1 MQGNQD
7 TFYLTLPSNGYDT
20 IYRDNTPGRFKAKLL
35 KTISLP
41 GREWEVA
48 LSRITFPS
56 NVNYEK
62 LSEMDFMCGLV
73 LDMKDMEDKSDFPI
87 TNKEY
92 FLSGSVMKYEY
103 TKGMTT
109 PRNVVDFWNRML
121 GLLNYHLHSRIVNG
135 MKNYITQDKDFQTKR
150 PRWPVFHWQ
159 DAGGDYRLFI
169 DNSGIDASYRSG
181 IENQFYIHL
190 DIAKAFKLVIPK
202 NGSAKAGDKGYQLS
216 SLVSAEHFRDP
227 VSTTV
232 EFQGVHRFWTI
243 IDTKEVGFKPEGVAS
258 NSLFLRLQASV
269 NWYIYGLGYTYH
281 SPMYQKRPLYMYKD
295 LVQTQIMG
303 RSETDLLSEVEY
315 DGSAQG
321 DILKNSYEPQN
332 LQFIPVRKNVFD
344 TIEIGISEADGTQTE
359 FVGNSHQST
368 VVTLCFRKRLL

>member
-1 MQGNQD
+1 MQDNQD

-20 IYRDNTPGRFKAKLL
+20 IYRENTPGRFKAKLV

-41 GREWEVA
+41 GKEWEVA

-62 LSEMDFMCGLV
+62 LTDMDFMCGLV
-73 LDMKDMEDKSDFPI
+73 LDMKHMEDKNDFPI
-87 TNKEY
+87 SDKEY
-92 FLSGSVMKYEY
+92 FLSGSVMKYEF
-103 TKGMTT
+103 TKGMPA
-109 PRNVVDFWNRML
+109 PRNGVDFWNRML
-121 GLLNYHLHSRIVNG
+121 GLLNYNLHSRIVNG

-169 DNSGIDASYRSG
+169 DNSGINASYRSG

>member
-1 MQGNQD
+1 MQNNQD

-20 IYRDNTPGRFKAKLL
+20 IYRENTPGRFKAKLV

-41 GREWEVA
+41 GKEWEVA

-62 LSEMDFMCGLV
+62 LTDMDFMCGLV
-73 LDMKDMEDKSDFPI
+73 LDMKHMEDKNDFPI
-87 TNKEY
+87 SDKEY
-92 FLSGSVMKYEY
+92 FLSGSVMKYEF
-103 TKGMTT
+103 TKGMPA
-109 PRNVVDFWNRML
+109 PRNGVDFWNRML
-121 GLLNYHLHSRIVNG
+121 GLLNYNLHSRIVNG

-150 PRWPVFHWQ
+150 PRWLVFHWQ

>member
-1 MQGNQD
+1 M
-7 TFYLTLPSNGYDT
+7 FYLTLPSNGYDA
-20 IYRDNTPGRFKAKLL
+20 IYRENTPGRFKAKLV

-41 GREWEVA
+41 GKEWEVA

-62 LSEMDFMCGLV
+62 LTEMDFMCGLI
-73 LDMKDMEDKSDFPI
+73 LDMKGMKDKYDDAISD
-87 TNKEY
+87 KEY
-92 FLSGSVMKYEY
+92 FLRGSVMKYEF
-103 TKGMTT
+103 TKGMPA
-109 PRNVVDFWNRML
+109 PRNGVDFWNRML
-121 GLLNYHLHSRIVNG
+121 GLLHYKFHSRIVNG

-169 DNSGIDASYRSG
+169 DNSGIDESYRSG
-181 IENQFYIHL
+181 IDNQFYIHL

-202 NGSAKAGDKGYQLS
+202 NGPAKAGDKGYQLS

-227 VSTTV
+227 ASTTV

-243 IDTKEVGFKPEGVAS
+243 IDAKEVNFKPEGVAS
-258 NSLFLRLQASV
+258 NSWFLRLQASV
-269 NWYIYGLGYTYH
+269 NWYIYGLGYSFYG
-281 SPMYQKRPLYMYKD
+281 SMYQKRPLYVYTD

-303 RSETDLLSEVEY
+303 RTETDLLSEVEY

-359 FVGNSHQST
+359 FVGNLHQST

>member
-1 MQGNQD
+1 MQDNQD

-20 IYRDNTPGRFKAKLL
+20 IYRENTPGRFKAKLV

-41 GREWEVA
+41 GKEWEVA
-48 LSRITFPS
+48 LSRITFQS

-62 LSEMDFMCGLV
+62 LTDMDFMCGLV
-73 LDMKDMEDKSDFPI
+73 LDMKHMEDKNDFPI
-87 TNKEY
+87 SDKEY
-92 FLSGSVMKYEY
+92 FLSGSVMKYEF
-103 TKGMTT
+103 TKGMPA
-109 PRNVVDFWNRML
+109 PRNGVDFWNRML
-121 GLLNYHLHSRIVNG
+121 GLLNYNLHSRIVNG

-159 DAGGDYRLFI
+159 DAGGDYRLFM

-227 VSTTV
+227 ASTTV

-243 IDTKEVGFKPEGVAS
+243 IDAKEVGFKPEGVAS

-281 SPMYQKRPLYMYKD
+281 SPMYQKRPLYMYTD

-344 TIEIGISEADGTQTE
+344 IIEIGISEADGTQTE

>member
-1 MQGNQD
+1 MQDNQD

-20 IYRDNTPGRFKAKLL
+20 IYRENTPGRFKAKLV

-41 GREWEVA
+41 GKEWEVA
-48 LSRITFPS
+48 LSHITFPS

-62 LSEMDFMCGLV
+62 LTDMDFMCGLV
-73 LDMKDMEDKSDFPI
+73 LDMKHMEDKNDFPI
-87 TNKEY
+87 SDKEY
-92 FLSGSVMKYEY
+92 FLSGSVMKYEF
-103 TKGMTT
+103 TKGMPA
-109 PRNVVDFWNRML
+109 PRNGVDFWNRML
-121 GLLNYHLHSRIVNG
+121 GLLNYNLHSRIVNG

>member
-1 MQGNQD
+1 MQDNQD

-20 IYRDNTPGRFKAKLL
+20 IYRENTPGRFKAKLV

-41 GREWEVA
+41 GKEWEVA

-62 LSEMDFMCGLV
+62 LTDMDFMCGLV
-73 LDMKDMEDKSDFPI
+73 LDMKHMEDKNDFPI
-87 TNKEY
+87 SDKEY
-92 FLSGSVMKYEY
+92 FLSGSVMKYEF
-103 TKGMTT
+103 TKGMPA
-109 PRNVVDFWNRML
+109 PRNGVDFWNRML
-121 GLLNYHLHSRIVNG
+121 GLLNYNLHSRIVNG

-150 PRWPVFHWQ
+150 PQWPVFHWQ

-169 DNSGIDASYRSG
+169 DNSGINASYRSG

-227 VSTTV
+227 ASTTV

-243 IDTKEVGFKPEGVAS
+243 IDEKEVGFKPEGVAS

-281 SPMYQKRPLYMYKD
+281 SPMYQKRPLYMYTD

>member
-1 MQGNQD
+1 MQDNQD

-20 IYRDNTPGRFKAKLL
+20 IYRENTPGRFKAKLV

-41 GREWEVA
+41 GKEWEVA

-62 LSEMDFMCGLV
+62 LTDMDFMCGLV
-73 LDMKDMEDKSDFPI
+73 LDMKHMEDKNDFPI
-87 TNKEY
+87 SDKEY
-92 FLSGSVMKYEY
+92 FLSGSVMKYEF
-103 TKGMTT
+103 TKGMPA
-109 PRNVVDFWNRML
+109 PRNGVDFWNRML
-121 GLLNYHLHSRIVNG
+121 GLLNYNLHSRIVNG

-344 TIEIGISEADGTQTE
+344 TIEIGISEADGSQTE

>member
-1 MQGNQD
+1 MQDNQD

-20 IYRDNTPGRFKAKLL
+20 IYRENTPGRFKAKLV

-41 GREWEVA
+41 GKEWEVA

-62 LSEMDFMCGLV
+62 LTDMDFMCGLV
-73 LDMKDMEDKSDFPI
+73 LDMKHMEDKNDFPI
-87 TNKEY
+87 SDKEY
-92 FLSGSVMKYEY
+92 FLSGSVMKYEF
-103 TKGMTT
+103 TKGMPA
-109 PRNVVDFWNRML
+109 PRNGVDFWNRML
-121 GLLNYHLHSRIVNG
+121 GLLNYNLHSRIVNG

-159 DAGGDYRLFI
+159 DAGADYRLFI

-227 VSTTV
+227 ASTTV

-243 IDTKEVGFKPEGVAS
+243 IDEKEVGFKPEGVAS

-281 SPMYQKRPLYMYKD
+281 SPMYQKRPLYMYTD

>member
-1 MQGNQD
+1 MQDNQD

-20 IYRDNTPGRFKAKLL
+20 IYRENTPGRFKAKLV

-41 GREWEVA
+41 GKEWEVA

-62 LSEMDFMCGLV
+62 LTDMDFMCGLV
-73 LDMKDMEDKSDFPI
+73 LDMKHMEDKNDFPI
-87 TNKEY
+87 SDKEY
-92 FLSGSVMKYEY
+92 FLSGSVMKYEF
-103 TKGMTT
+103 TKGMPA
-109 PRNVVDFWNRML
+109 PRNGVDFWNRML
-121 GLLNYHLHSRIVNG
+121 GLLNYSLHSRIVNG

-227 VSTTV
+227 ASTTV

-243 IDTKEVGFKPEGVAS
+243 IDAKEVGFKPEGVAS

-281 SPMYQKRPLYMYKD
+281 SPMYQKRPLYMYTD

>member
-1 MQGNQD
+1 MQDNQD
-7 TFYLTLPSNGYDT
+7 TFYLMLPSNGYDT
-20 IYRDNTPGRFKAKLL
+20 IYRENTPGCFKAKLV

-41 GREWEVA
+41 GKEWEVA

-62 LSEMDFMCGLV
+62 LTDMDFMCGLV
-73 LDMKDMEDKSDFPI
+73 LDMKHMEDKNDFPI
-87 TNKEY
+87 SDKEY
-92 FLSGSVMKYEY
+92 FLSGSVMKYEF
-103 TKGMTT
+103 TKGMPA
-109 PRNVVDFWNRML
+109 PRNGVDFWNRML
-121 GLLNYHLHSRIVNG
+121 GLLNYNLHSRIVNG

-227 VSTTV
+227 ASTTV

-243 IDTKEVGFKPEGVAS
+243 IDAKEVGFKPEGVAS

-281 SPMYQKRPLYMYKD
+281 SPMYQKRPLYMYTD

>member
-1 MQGNQD
+1 MQDNQD

-20 IYRDNTPGRFKAKLL
+20 IYRENTPGRFKAKLV

-41 GREWEVA
+41 GKEWEVA
-48 LSRITFPS
+48 LSRITFQS

-62 LSEMDFMCGLV
+62 LTDMDFMCGLV
-73 LDMKDMEDKSDFPI
+73 LDMKHMEDKNDFPI
-87 TNKEY
+87 SDKEY
-92 FLSGSVMKYEY
+92 FLSGSVMKYEF
-103 TKGMTT
+103 TKGMPA
-109 PRNVVDFWNRML
+109 PRNGVDFWNRML
-121 GLLNYHLHSRIVNG
+121 GLLNYNLHSRIVNG

-159 DAGGDYRLFI
+159 DAGGDYRLFM

-227 VSTTV
+227 ASTTV

-243 IDTKEVGFKPEGVAS
+243 IDAKEVGFKPEGVAS

-281 SPMYQKRPLYMYKD
+281 SPMYQKRPLYMYTD

>member
-7 TFYLTLPSNGYDT
+7 TFYLMLPSNGYDT
-20 IYRDNTPGRFKAKLL
+20 IYRDNTPARFKAKLL

-62 LSEMDFMCGLV
+62 LTDMDFMCGLV
-73 LDMKDMEDKSDFPI
+73 LDMKHMEDKNDFPI
-87 TNKEY
+87 SDKEY
-92 FLSGSVMKYEY
+92 FLSGSVMKYEF
-103 TKGMTT
+103 TKGMPA
-109 PRNVVDFWNRML
+109 PRNGVDFWNRML
-121 GLLNYHLHSRIVNG
+121 GLLNYNLHSRIVNG

-150 PRWPVFHWQ
+150 PQWPVFHWQ

-169 DNSGIDASYRSG
+169 DNSGINASYRSG

-227 VSTTV
+227 ASTTV

-243 IDTKEVGFKPEGVAS
+243 IDEKEVGFKPEGVAS

-281 SPMYQKRPLYMYKD
+281 SPMYQKRPLYMYTD

-368 VVTLCFRKRLL
+368 VVTLF

>member
-1 MQGNQD
+1 MQDNQD
-7 TFYLTLPSNGYDT
+7 TFYLMLPSNGYDT
-20 IYRDNTPGRFKAKLL
+20 IYRENTPGCFKAKLV

-41 GREWEVA
+41 GKEWEVA

-62 LSEMDFMCGLV
+62 LTDMDFMCGLV
-73 LDMKDMEDKSDFPI
+73 LDMKHMEDKNDFPI
-87 TNKEY
+87 SDKEY
-92 FLSGSVMKYEY
+92 FLSGSVMKYEF
-103 TKGMTT
+103 TKGMPA
-109 PRNVVDFWNRML
+109 PRNELDFWNRML
-121 GLLNYHLHSRIVNG
+121 GLLNYNLHSRIVNG

-202 NGSAKAGDKGYQLS
+202 NGSAKAGHKGYQLS

-227 VSTTV
+227 ASTTV

-243 IDTKEVGFKPEGVAS
+243 IDAKEVGFKPEGVAS

-281 SPMYQKRPLYMYKD
+281 SPMYQKRPLYMYTD

-315 DGSAQG
+315 DGSTQG

>member
-1 MQGNQD
+1 MQDNQD
-7 TFYLTLPSNGYDT
+7 TFYLMLPSNGYDT
-20 IYRDNTPGRFKAKLL
+20 IYRENTPGCFKAKLV

-41 GREWEVA
+41 GKEWEVA

-62 LSEMDFMCGLV
+62 LTDMDFMCGLV
-73 LDMKDMEDKSDFPI
+73 LDMKHMEDKNDFPI
-87 TNKEY
+87 SDKEY
-92 FLSGSVMKYEY
+92 FLSGSVMKYEF
-103 TKGMTT
+103 TKGMPA
-109 PRNVVDFWNRML
+109 PRNGVDFWNRML
-121 GLLNYHLHSRIVNG
+121 GLLNYNLHSRIVNG

-169 DNSGIDASYRSG
+169 DNSGIDSSYRSG

-227 VSTTV
+227 ASTTV

-243 IDTKEVGFKPEGVAS
+243 IDAKEVGFKPEGVAS

-281 SPMYQKRPLYMYKD
+281 SPMYQKRPLYMYTD

>member
-1 MQGNQD
+1 MQDNQD

-20 IYRDNTPGRFKAKLL
+20 IYRENTPGRFKAKLV

-41 GREWEVA
+41 GKEWEVA
-48 LSRITFPS
+48 LSRITFQS

-62 LSEMDFMCGLV
+62 LTDMDFMCGLV
-73 LDMKDMEDKSDFPI
+73 LDMKHMEDKNDFPI
-87 TNKEY
+87 SDKEY
-92 FLSGSVMKYEY
+92 FLSGSVMKYEF
-103 TKGMTT
+103 TKGMPA
-109 PRNVVDFWNRML
+109 PRNGVDFWNRML
-121 GLLNYHLHSRIVNG
+121 GLLNYNLHSRIVNG

-159 DAGGDYRLFI
+159 DAGGDYRLFM

-227 VSTTV
+227 ASTTV
-232 EFQGVHRFWTI
+232 EFQGVHRIWTI
-243 IDTKEVGFKPEGVAS
+243 IDAKEVGFKPEGVAS

-269 NWYIYGLGYTYH
+269 NCYIYGLGYTYH
-281 SPMYQKRPLYMYKD
+281 SPMYQKRPLYMYTD

>member
-20 IYRDNTPGRFKAKLL
+20 IYRDNTPARFKAKLL

-227 VSTTV
+227 ASTTV

-243 IDTKEVGFKPEGVAS
+243 IDAKEVGFKPEGVAS

-281 SPMYQKRPLYMYKD
+281 SPMYQKRPLYMYTD

-303 RSETDLLSEVEY
+303 RSE
-315 DGSAQG
+315 
-321 DILKNSYEPQN
+321 NR
-332 LQFIPVRKNVFD
+332 F
-344 TIEIGISEADGTQTE
+344 TE
-359 FVGNSHQST
+359 
-368 VVTLCFRKRLL
+368 

>member
-1 MQGNQD
+1 MQDNQD

-20 IYRDNTPGRFKAKLL
+20 IYRENTPGRFKAKLV

-41 GREWEVA
+41 GKEWEVA

-62 LSEMDFMCGLV
+62 LTDMDFMCGLV
-73 LDMKDMEDKSDFPI
+73 LDMKHMEDKNDFPI
-87 TNKEY
+87 SDKEY
-92 FLSGSVMKYEY
+92 FLSGSVMKYEF
-103 TKGMTT
+103 TKGMPA
-109 PRNVVDFWNRML
+109 PRNGVDFWNRML
-121 GLLNYHLHSRIVNG
+121 GLLNYNLHSRIVNG

>member
-1 MQGNQD
+1 MQDNQD
-7 TFYLTLPSNGYDT
+7 TFYLMLPSNGYDT
-20 IYRDNTPGRFKAKLL
+20 IYRENTPGCFKAKLV

-41 GREWEVA
+41 GKEWEVA

-62 LSEMDFMCGLV
+62 LTDMDFMCGLV
-73 LDMKDMEDKSDFPI
+73 LDMKHMEDKNDFPI
-87 TNKEY
+87 SDKEY
-92 FLSGSVMKYEY
+92 FLSGSVMKYEF
-103 TKGMTT
+103 TKGMPA
-109 PRNVVDFWNRML
+109 PRNGVDFWNRML
-121 GLLNYHLHSRIVNG
+121 GLLNYNLHSRIVNG
-135 MKNYITQDKDFQTKR
+135 MKNYITQDKHFQTKR

-227 VSTTV
+227 ASTTV
-232 EFQGVHRFWTI
+232 EFQGIHRFWTI
-243 IDTKEVGFKPEGVAS
+243 IDAKEVGFKPEGVAS

-281 SPMYQKRPLYMYKD
+281 SPMYQKRPLYMYTD